1 MRQQQRPV
9 PPRSSTQAS
18 NSSISNRRRL
28 GYQSLPS
35 LVETAST
42 ISLPRSE
49 NSIPTRAA
57 ASASVQAPANA
68 VEDITSTSDIVI
80 AVMGPTGA
88 GKTTFISQARGMTED
103 ELVGH
108 GLRSCTQDVTAFT
121 CYNSERT
128 RRIVL
133 VDTPGFDDTNLSDLD
148 ILKRIADWLK
158 ETYENDVKLSG
169 LLYLHRISDNRMAG
183 TPLRLLNTFK
193 QICGDEVLKYVLLV
207 TTMWDEVEEEVG
219 RARESDLCK
228 KYWKAM
234 IAQGS
239 RTVRFHNSRASAWD
253 ILSQFDDAPRQI
265 LRLQHELVDQ
275 GLPLSETSAGKSLF
289 SSLLDFIKKM
299 VKLLRKIQAKME
311 KSRLLAV
318 RTPLQKQHDEV
329 AAAMDAAEEVRRRFD
344 SSSTTTSPILRP
356 GTESN
361 PNVAPDARAP
371 IFNNVPMVRSPTSSS
386 TSSDSV
392 SSPVSSLGEST
403 LEPEQQKHILQGTVK
418 VLELLDKIIGLTPSP
433 TFRPVIRLVL
443 SIIKSI
449 EQLQPIDDS
458 LVYVAENST
467 HLMVNLV
474 GNAGV
479 GDISEKLKPH
489 IRGVEQ
495 ELYKIRDIIR
505 TISSHKMANR
515 IFLADADKEVV
526 AGCERQIARA
536 CEAFGTQIGLINHQ
550 LILHLQAAVGELTIN
565 RIEQASRAGKQT
577 VTQTRRATT

>member
-1 MRQQQRPV
+1 M
-9 PPRSSTQAS
+9 PRSSTQAS
-18 NSSISNRRRL
+18 NSSIANRRRL

-49 NSIPTRAA
+49 NSIPTRAGA
-57 ASASVQAPANA
+57 AASVQAPANA
-68 VEDITSTSDIVI
+68 VDQDIPSTSDIII

-88 GKTTFISQARGMTED
+88 GKTTFISQARGMDED

-108 GLRSCTQDVTAFT
+108 GLRSCTQHVTAFT
-121 CYNSERT
+121 CNNSERT

-207 TTMWDEVEEEVG
+207 TTMWDDVEQEVG
-219 RARESDLCK
+219 CARESDLCK
-228 KYWKAM
+228 KYWKTM

-239 RTVRFHNSRASAWD
+239 RTVRFHNSCASAWD

-275 GLPLSETSAGKSLF
+275 GLPLSETAAGKSLF

-311 KSRLLAV
+311 KSKLLSV

-329 AAAMDAAEEVRRRFD
+329 AATKDAAEEVRRRYD
-344 SSSTTTSPILRP
+344 SSTTITPILRS
-356 GTESN
+356 GTESSPSVT
-361 PNVAPDARAP
+361 PNARDP
-371 IFNNVPMVRSPTSSS
+371 VFNEIPMVRSPTSSS

-392 SSPVSSLGEST
+392 SSPVSSLGESV

-418 VLELLDKIIGLTPSP
+418 ALELLDKIIGLTPSP

-443 SIIKSI
+443 SIVKSI

-479 GDISEKLKPH
+479 GDINEKLKPH

-495 ELYKIRDIIR
+495 ELYRIRDIIR

-550 LILHLQAAVGELTIN
+550 LILHLQAAVGELTTN
-565 RIEQASRAGKQT
+565 RTAVEQASRAGKQT
-577 VTQTRRATT
+577 AAQTRRATT